1 MEVYMNTFKKLTLAA
16 LILGAS
22 AQTINAHPW
31 TTKAIAA
38 MTLTGLGLGLGTVK
52 YYGFNTVTN
61 AVLEKCA
68 NAKNWFSTKLS
79 DAVFGSYK
87 KQIQNMRDA
96 HTNHLVEVADE
107 QAILKEEIREVLAEN
122 NAKIA
127 AKEADRKD
135 AHERAISLTKQII
148 AKNEILK
155 KMKTDQ
161 ERIEGVM
168 RGTIAGISGRSGVLE
183 TEKRAIL
190 AQNSILQDEISA
202 QSQAITNLQETIIQL
217 QAKLAVAA
225 TPVHSDEAT
234 SESSMA
240 ATDAE
245 DAKEDVK
252 IEEEFELI

>member
-1 MEVYMNTFKKLTLAA
+1 MEVYMNTFKKLTFAA
-16 LILGAS
+16 LILGAGT
-22 AQTINAHPW
+22 QTINAHPW

-38 MTLTGLGLGLGTVK
+38 ATLTGLGLGYGTIK

-68 NAKNWFSTKLS
+68 NAKNWFSNKLS

-87 KQIQNMRDA
+87 KQIAQLRDA
-96 HTNHLVEVADE
+96 HTKHLVEVADE

-122 NAKIA
+122 NAKIE

-148 AKNEILK
+148 SKNEVLK
-155 KMKTDQ
+155 NLKTEQ

-183 TEKRAIL
+183 TEKRAVI
-190 AQNSILQDEISA
+190 AQNSKLQDEIAA
-202 QSQAITNLQETIIQL
+202 QAQEIANLQETIIQL
-217 QAKLAVAA
+217 QAQLAQLAPQA
-225 TPVHSDEAT
+225 PSDVQT
-234 SESSMA
+234 SDSSIA
-240 ATDAE
+240 STDAE
-245 DAKEDVK
+245 DVK
-252 IEEEFELI
+252 AEEGFELI